1 MSAPAALPN
10 WCHLAQYPAG
20 ELPFSIAVVCGG
32 RSSERE
38 VSLKSGRG
46 IAEALRKPGNRSA
59 REVFVLEAGSDGSCI
74 IGGEAMPPTRAVEL
88 LPAATVFLLALHG
101 GEGEGGEWQGFL
113 QIAGRVHTGAP
124 VAASA
129 LCLDKVRSRHI
140 FASAGLE
147 LAHGL
152 SFAGQGFAEQATSLA
167 TSQATSLAARIRALG
182 PGPWFVKASL
192 GGSSVAMQRW
202 HANED
207 LEQRL
212 RALPELPRPEQWLV
226 EQAVAGIE
234 VTVPL
239 LEDRHGGLQ
248 VLPVV
253 EIRPQAAGWFDYHEK
268 YADDGA
274 LELCPPQNVADSQ
287 LAALE
292 TAARRAWNAA
302 GLSGYARLD
311 FLVPADRP
319 PVLLEANT
327 LPGFTS
333 RSLFPL
339 SASRIGLPYRELCLE
354 LAAQAWGRTRG

>member
-1 MSAPAALPN
+1 M
-10 WCHLAQYPAG
+10 
-20 ELPFSIAVVCGG
+20 
-32 RSSERE
+32 
-38 VSLKSGRG
+38 
-46 IAEALRKPGNRSA
+46 
-59 REVFVLEAGSDGSCI
+59 FVLEAGSDGSCI

-274 LELCPPQNVADSQ
+274 LELP
-287 LAALE
+287 AAERGGPSWRPSRPRRRGLE
-292 TAARRAWNAA
+292 CRA
-302 GLSGYARLD
+302 GLSGYARLG
-311 FLVPADRP
+311 LRARRPA
-319 PVLLEANT
+319 PVAARSQHVAS
-327 LPGFTS
+327 FTS

-339 SASRIGLPYRELCLE
+339 SASRIGLHARTLPR
-354 LAAQAWGRTRG
+354 ARGPSVGRTRG